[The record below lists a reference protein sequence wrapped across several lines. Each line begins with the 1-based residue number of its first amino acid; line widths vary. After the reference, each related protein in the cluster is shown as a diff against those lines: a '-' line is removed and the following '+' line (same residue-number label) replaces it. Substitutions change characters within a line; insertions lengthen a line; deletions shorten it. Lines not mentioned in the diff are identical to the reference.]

1 MEDIIAIVI
10 FLLVAGIGKALTG
23 SNSKQ
28 KGDKATGNSN
38 TPTPTPTPPP
48 LPAETQQVPPKYRI
62 PSVEQD
68 DLLPQIFD
76 DLIGLDDDKESAS
89 VLENTTATATSAAS
103 PPPLPDVMATTP
115 APPEA
120 PQSSTHKIRSNT
132 RHLSRL
138 SIHGRNRRNLRQA
151 IVLSEALG
159 RPRAF
164 DI

>member
-28 KGDKATGNSN
+28 KGDKTAGNSK
-38 TPTPTPTPPP
+38 TPTPTPPP
-48 LPAETQQVPPKYRI
+48 LPTHTQQVPPKYRI

-89 VLENTTATATSAAS
+89 ILEGTTATATSAAS
-103 PPPLPDVMATTP
+103 PPPLPDVMTTTP
-115 APPEA
+115 APPEV
-120 PQSSTHKIRSNT
+120 PQSSPHKIRSNT

-138 SIHGRNRRNLRQA
+138 SIHARNRRNLRQA